1 MCFKSHANQK
11 ESHCRLSFQSHRTSL
26 YSRSHI
32 HEIYQVKCLL
42 CLALLKSWKKP
53 VVKLWYGVFL
63 NSLKD
68 FFSMYKDTSQPWWQ
82 KCYRSVI
89 HYISAEMTA
98 SAGGVIRVM
107 SFLCFVGSLE
117 VYTRDK

>member
-1 MCFKSHANQK
+1 
-11 ESHCRLSFQSHRTSL
+11 
-26 YSRSHI
+26 
-32 HEIYQVKCLL
+32 
-42 CLALLKSWKKP
+42 
-53 VVKLWYGVFL
+53 
-63 NSLKD
+63 
-68 FFSMYKDTSQPWWQ
+68 MYKDTSQPWWQ
-82 KCYRSVI
+82 KWYRSVI

>member
-1 MCFKSHANQK
+1 MFVMFSFTEELEEASSKIMVWSVFEQFK
-11 ESHCRLSFQSHRTSL
+11 R
-26 YSRSHI
+26 
-32 HEIYQVKCLL
+32 
-42 CLALLKSWKKP
+42 
-53 VVKLWYGVFL
+53 
-63 NSLKD
+63 